1 MLYRVEPAAAGT
13 ETMNATK
20 TTKPKTSTTNPL
32 CKARRSP
39 IHGTGVFA
47 VRAIPQGA
55 RVIEYVGERIS
66 HREADRRYAVKDHDD
81 NHTFLFTVDARTVI
95 DAGVRG
101 NDARFINHSCDPN
114 CESIVE
120 KGRVFIE
127 SIRAIAKGEELAYD
141 YLIGRTP
148 DDPPDAESIFACR
161 CGAPGCRGTMLA
173 PKSEKKKGGKKRRAQ
188 PKQKA
193 SPAAKKVPRESAAS
207 PSRKGRRGGASTRRA
222 AKRPSR

>member
-1 MLYRVEPAAAGT
+1 
-13 ETMNATK
+13 MNATTK
-20 TTKPKTSTTNPL
+20 TTKLKTSTTTPL

-127 SIRAIAKGEELAYD
+127 SIRPIAKGEELAYD

-161 CGAPGCRGTMLA
+161 CGAPKCRGTMLA
-173 PKSEKKKGGKKRRAQ
+173 PKSEKKGAKRKAPPKKKAKKPAAAPQKRR
-188 PKQKA
+188 
-193 SPAAKKVPRESAAS
+193 SAGTSA
-207 PSRKGRRGGASTRRA
+207 RRA